1 MESKVYQ
8 YYKELPP
15 WAKGVIVVGGAF
27 VGYLVLSRVYKAV
40 FPSATE
46 KKNRELEKNIDSEI
60 SKLSRDGMK
69 ASYVDSMYQTFA
81 NTIYNGMRFAIG
93 DDYSA
98 VAATL
103 KKMNNNIDVAKLIKA
118 FGTRQNYVFG
128 LPAGSSMDL
137 LTFVQDE
144 LGNEYGGLTSYRV
157 SSINADWKK
166 KGISYQI

>member
-1 MESKVYQ
+1 MAIEMLENN
-8 YYKELPP
+8 EL
-15 WAKGVIVVGGAF
+15 
-27 VGYLVLSRVYKAV
+27 
-40 FPSATE
+40 
-46 KKNRELEKNIDSEI
+46 
-60 SKLSRDGMK
+60 
-69 ASYVDSMYQTFA
+69 
-81 NTIYNGMRFAIG
+81 
-93 DDYSA
+93 
-98 VAATL
+98 
-103 KKMNNNIDVAKLIKA
+103 DVAKLIKA